1 MLLAMEAPSDQEHER
16 LRSKQDFFT
25 LLHKLSAD
33 EAADDEL
40 DAREERRRHRHSR
53 FFRPQQTYRP
63 PPQSAQRERS
73 DTKPQKGGVRRTLQT
88 PEHGASR
95 RKVIKATQS
104 AARGK
109 SRVDTLLDDDVEI
122 IGETPLQNK
131 TAESSRSSGTSLGGC
146 KRRGSAE
153 SSTHSPLL
161 RAATS
166 KKRKKG
172 ETVQL
177 RPENE
182 QIFMGLSFYY
192 VPDNDIAPARRLRIN
207 KAKEYGASWTRSI
220 GEATHVVVDKSIAY
234 KDVETMLKRIR
245 ESAVKVVNEHY
256 PIDCIQFR
264 AMLDSDQA
272 KYRLLGQP
280 SNNNNDN
287 TREIETIT
295 AISAEPMIS
304 MKLKPPEKNPNRWD
318 YVPPQSTPDISEPS
332 GSAAKEDS
340 QPIVLDIEQNIDASQ
355 NSTTHD
361 AVVENDQRDELSDFI
376 SMLQEFK
383 DLPLDKDDEDD
394 TRFEASHDVGG
405 SGSDDTER
413 EPSPEK
419 KRVASSYRRAR
430 KPVLEQKEK
439 FACHRAGE
447 KTALD
452 GNPNARTV
460 EILQKMLDYYVRIND
475 QWRIMAYR
483 RAISQLKR
491 QNEKISTEE
500 DALQLPSIG
509 PRLAKKIEEIVTTDR
524 LQRLEYAQQ
533 DENDAVLQLFLG
545 IYGVGT
551 KLAQQWISQGYR
563 TLEDLKLHP
572 KLTPSQRIGIERY
585 EDLNVKIPRR
595 EVAALGKVVQKA
607 AQQIDGAVELI
618 IGGSYRRGAVSSS
631 DIDFIVTKPG
641 TTAAVELH
649 SFLSK
654 LVSKL
659 EEDRFLVQRLA
670 SMRSSSGDG
679 SLWHGCCVL
688 PKIAGFNDDPY
699 REVWRRIDFLL
710 VPHSQMG
717 GALIYFTGDDIF
729 NRSLRLLARKK
740 GMRLNQRGLYK
751 RGLFGQSAVEDD
763 LLEGKDERKIFE
775 ILGVKWRPPEE
786 RWC

>member
-1 MLLAMEAPSDQEHER
+1 MLLAMDAPNNHEQEQ

-25 LLHKLSAD
+25 LLHRLSAD
-33 EAADDEL
+33 EAADDGL

-53 FFRPQQTYRP
+53 FFQRQQTPRP
-63 PPQSAQRERS
+63 PPQSAQREVS
-73 DTKPQKGGVRRTLQT
+73 DTKPSKNSGSETVQT
-88 PEHGASR
+88 PEPGASR
-95 RKVIKATQS
+95 HKVIKATQS

-109 SRVDTLLDDDVEI
+109 TRVDILLDEDVEV

-131 TAESSRSSGTSLGGC
+131 TNESSRSSGSFLGGF
-146 KRRGSAE
+146 KRRGLAE

-161 RAATS
+161 PAATT

-172 ETVQL
+172 DMVQL
-177 RPENE
+177 KPESE
-182 QIFMGLSFYY
+182 QVFKGLSFYY
-192 VPDNDIAPARRLRIN
+192 VPDDDIAPARRLRIN
-207 KAKEYGASWTRSI
+207 KAREYGAAWTRSI

-234 KDVETMLKRIR
+234 KDVEAMLRRIQA
-245 ESAVKVVNEHY
+245 STVKVVNEDY

-272 KYRLLGQP
+272 KYRLSGQP
-280 SNNNNDN
+280 NSNS
-287 TREIETIT
+287 TSTMKEIETAT
-295 AISAEPMIS
+295 ASSAEPVKS
-304 MKLKPPEKNPNRWD
+304 LKLKPPETNPNRWD
-318 YVPPQSTPDISEPS
+318 YVPPQSTPDVSEPS
-332 GSAAKEDS
+332 GSATKEDS
-340 QPIVLDIEQNIDASQ
+340 QPIVLDIEQNTDASPKA
-355 NSTTHD
+355 TTYED
-361 AVVENDQRDELSDFI
+361 VTANNQGDELSDFI
-376 SMLQEFK
+376 SMMQEFR

-394 TRFEASHDVGG
+394 TRSEVSYDVGG
-405 SGSDDTER
+405 SGSDETEH

-430 KPVLEQKEK
+430 KPVLEQREK

-447 KTALD
+447 KTAHD

-491 QNEKISTEE
+491 QDEKISTEE

-509 PRLAKKIEEIVTTDR
+509 PRLAKKIEEIVTTDK

-533 DENDAVLQLFLG
+533 DETDAVLQLFLG
-545 IYGVGT
+545 VYGVGT

-563 TLEDLKLHP
+563 TLEELKLHP

-595 EVAALGKVVQKA
+595 EVEALGKVVQKA
-607 AQQIDGAVELI
+607 AQQIDGTVELI

-641 TTAAVELH
+641 TIAAAELH
-649 SFLSK
+649 SFLAK

-659 EEDRFLVQRLA
+659 EEDNFLVQRLA

-688 PKIAGFNDDPY
+688 PKIAGFNDDSY
-699 REVWRRIDFLL
+699 REVWRRVDFLL

-763 LLEGKDERKIFE
+763 LIEGKDEKRIFE

>member
-1 MLLAMEAPSDQEHER
+1 MLLVMEAPNNHEQER

-25 LLHKLSAD
+25 LLHRLSAD
-33 EAADDEL
+33 EAAEDES

-53 FFRPQQTYRP
+53 FFRRQPTPHPPQ
-63 PPQSAQRERS
+63 QSAQRELS
-73 DTKPQKGGVRRTLQT
+73 DAKPPNASGSETVQT
-88 PEHGASR
+88 PGHGASR
-95 RKVIKATQS
+95 QKVIKATQS

-109 SRVDTLLDDDVEI
+109 TRVDVLLDDDVEI
-122 IGETPLQNK
+122 IGETPLQSK
-131 TAESSRSSGTSLGGC
+131 TTESSRGSGNSLGGF
-146 KRRGSAE
+146 KRRGLVE
-153 SSTHSPLL
+153 PGTHSPLL
-161 RAATS
+161 QAATS

-172 ETVQL
+172 ETLQL
-177 RPENE
+177 KPESE
-182 QIFMGLSFYY
+182 QVFKGLSFYY
-192 VPDNDIAPARRLRIN
+192 VPDNNIAPARRLRIN
-207 KAKEYGASWTRSI
+207 KAKEYGAAWTRSI
-220 GEATHVVVDKSIAY
+220 AEATHVVVDKSIAY
-234 KDVETMLKRIR
+234 KDVETMLKRIQG
-245 ESAVKVVNEHY
+245 STVKVVNEDY

-264 AMLDSDQA
+264 AMLDNDQA
-272 KYRLLGQP
+272 KYRLSGQP
-280 SNNNNDN
+280 NNSN
-287 TREIETIT
+287 TMKEIETAT
-295 AISAEPMIS
+295 ASSAEPIKS
-304 MKLKPPEKNPNRWD
+304 LKLKPPETNPNRWD
-318 YVPPQSTPDISEPS
+318 YVPPQSTPDVSEPS
-332 GSAAKEDS
+332 GSATKEDS
-340 QPIVLDIEQNIDASQ
+340 QPIVLNIEQNSYASQ
-355 NSTTHD
+355 NTTTHD
-361 AVVENDQRDELSDFI
+361 AVKENDQGDELSDFI
-376 SMLQEFK
+376 FMMQEFR

-394 TRFEASHDVGG
+394 TRSEVSQDVD
-405 SGSDDTER
+405 GSDSDETEH

-447 KTALD
+447 KTAHD
-452 GNPNARTV
+452 ANPNARTV

-500 DALQLPSIG
+500 DALQLTSIG
-509 PRLAKKIEEIVTTDR
+509 PQLAKKIEEIVTTDK

-533 DENDAVLQLFLG
+533 DESDAVLQLFLG
-545 IYGVGT
+545 VYGVGT

-563 TLEDLKLHP
+563 TLEELKLHP

-595 EVAALGKVVQKA
+595 EVEALGKIVEKTAQKL
-607 AQQIDGAVELI
+607 DGTVELI

-641 TTAAVELH
+641 TTAVAELH
-649 SFLSK
+649 SFLAK

-659 EEDRFLVQRLA
+659 EEDKFLVQRLA

-688 PKIAGFNDDPY
+688 PKIAGFNDDSC

-763 LLEGKDERKIFE
+763 LIEGKDEKKIFE